1 MQVERG
7 EWSLLYE
14 PSGKR
19 VSNAWATC
27 PWEGDNAAKAALI
40 PRGDR
45 GAHAPRL
52 KGGAIRR
59 PWMGPRPIS

>member
-40 PRGDR
+40 PRGD
-45 GAHAPRL
+45 
-52 KGGAIRR
+52 
-59 PWMGPRPIS
+59 